1 MFRLLNCRPMVARL
15 QPLRVG
21 LNSASR
27 PNTYINQPQFNSGIR
42 HFSTTLVNS
51 AKKTKKKP
59 PTVEP
64 QGPSGVAIL
73 AVATI
78 IASAFF
84 VIYGKEA
91 DPKGKQLEAE
101 KVKLSKE
108 TSKRQDSES
117 KTLQAN
123 SSSPA
128 FDSNDVTVIFV
139 LGGPG
144 AGKGTQSA
152 RLVEDFGFVHLS
164 AGDLLR
170 EEASRPGSEFH
181 ELINNY
187 IKEGKIVPHEVTIAL
202 LRKAMKSS
210 GSKRFLVDGFPR
222 AMDQALEFEKSICEC
237 NFVLYF
243 ECPTE
248 EMEKRLLKR
257 GESSGRLDD
266 NIESI
271 RKRFDTFKNTSFPVI
286 EHYDSLGKVKK
297 VSCLATPEQ
306 VYNNTK
312 NIFNTLFDEHK

>member
-1 MFRLLNCRPMVARL
+1 MFRSVI
-15 QPLRVG
+15 
-21 LNSASR
+21 SR
-27 PNTYINQPQFNSGIR
+27 S
-42 HFSTTLVNS
+42 LVNKS
-51 AKKTKKKP
+51 LLLRSGATQQASLRRAPRLACDIRNFSNSVVRNAKQPKKVAP
-59 PTVEP
+59 AVEQK
-64 QGPSGVAIL
+64 QGPSGAAIF

-78 IASAFF
+78 VASAFF
-84 VIYGKEA
+84 VVYGKQA
-91 DPKGKQLEAE
+91 DPKGKELEAKKE
-101 KVKLSKE
+101 EVSKE
-108 TSKRQDSES
+108 ATKEEKSTETS
-117 KTLQAN
+117 

-128 FDSNDVTVIFV
+128 FDKEDVTVIFV

-152 RLVEDFGFVHLS
+152 RLVKDFGFVHLS

-181 ELINNY
+181 DLINNY

-202 LRKAMKSS
+202 LRNAMKAS

-222 AMDQALEFEKSICEC
+222 AMDQALEFEKSVCEC
-237 NFVLYF
+237 KFVLYF

-257 GESSGRLDD
+257 GESSGRTDD

-286 EHYDSLGKVKK
+286 EHYDNLGKVQK
-297 VSCLATPEQ
+297 VSCMATPDQ
-306 VYNNTK
+306 VYANTK
-312 NIFNTLFDEHK
+312 NIFNKLFDENK